1 MYHAKS
7 NLRELPRRNVIHH
20 IFSILIIHSLVPK
33 KISRDVFSQNSR
45 TTFWY
50 SVKTRTCICQKAGN
64 LPRTCHTGM
73 RLVQTC
79 SNCEPSKDPKSGCF
93 NVCYQF
99 TLHIQHCSSCT
110 SHRVHGGIEVPRNPQ
125 KYAGGS
131 RHLKEATRGFKW
143 RYPIAG
149 WFISW
154 KIHL

>member
-1 MYHAKS
+1 
-7 NLRELPRRNVIHH
+7 
-20 IFSILIIHSLVPK
+20 
-33 KISRDVFSQNSR
+33 
-45 TTFWY
+45 
-50 SVKTRTCICQKAGN
+50 
-64 LPRTCHTGM
+64 M

-154 KIHL
+154 KIPTKKWISSNIWMVDFIEDHKWDDLCFILENPSLVGG